1 MAMVAVVLLA
11 IFSIIC
17 VINYQQAVADVYA
30 TLESAIDHDTM
41 PKKEPLASAIP
52 PATSDRS
59 GESSAETDGRMPF
72 EIGGKGEG
80 KRFIPVAVY
89 EIEYRRDACCG
100 LRRHNRLH
108 DRRCAFAGSRANRLG
123 S

>member
-1 MAMVAVVLLA
+1 MAMVAVVLLV

-59 GESSAETDGRMPF
+59 GESSAEADDRMPF
-72 EIGGKGEG
+72 EIGGKGASFPLPYTRSNRAG
-80 KRFIPVAVY
+80 RL
-89 EIEYRRDACCG
+89 
-100 LRRHNRLH
+100 LR
-108 DRRCAFAGSRANRLG
+108 SPTPQPPP
-123 S
+123 